1 MAAIKAMQRYHTK
14 TDRQLRTLMQRAREN
29 ERKMHKFHA
38 LELRLIEADTF
49 PKLFAQ
55 LLGYTGKGFPLDSAT
70 LALADPDHEIRR
82 MVEEHLDKPLFP
94 DDDHS
99 RPEQERAEHIKYLNL
114 ITERSD
120 RQKLDEL
127 GSDPTLCAYNDE
139 KHRWL
144 FPDVSPNPRSIA
156 VLPLARRGRVM
167 GSLNLGSQDP
177 YRFANGARTDFLSR
191 LAAVAGICIENTLNF
206 HRLRTAGMTDALTG
220 IKNRRFFNE
229 RMLEE
234 VSRAHRNQQPLT
246 FLLVDI
252 DRFKDINDTHG
263 HLTGD
268 RILHDVAQRI
278 ARALRL
284 TDVLTRYGGEEFAA
298 ILPDTDTEVGYQVA
312 ERIRAEVSDEMFYL
326 ANGEALSATI
336 SIGAAV
342 IDEEQPGK
350 DLEEQVHELTKQAD
364 RALLDA
370 KEGGRNRVVC
380 ASRRLD
386 A

>member
-1 MAAIKAMQRYHTK
+1 
-14 TDRQLRTLMQRAREN
+14 
-29 ERKMHKFHA
+29 
-38 LELRLIEADTF
+38 
-49 PKLFAQ
+49 
-55 LLGYTGKGFPLDSAT
+55 
-70 LALADPDHEIRR
+70 
-82 MVEEHLDKPLFP
+82 MVEEHLDKSLLP
-94 DDDHS
+94 DGEHT

-114 ITERSD
+114 ITEKSD

-127 GSDPTLCAYNDE
+127 GSNPTLCAYHDE

-144 FPDVSPNPRSIA
+144 FPDVAPNPRSIA

-246 FLLVDI
+246 FLLLDI
-252 DRFKDINDTHG
+252 DRFKHINDTHG
-263 HLTGD
+263 HLAGD
-268 RILHDVAQRI
+268 RILRDVAQRI
-278 ARALRL
+278 ARALRV

-298 ILPDTDTEVGYQVA
+298 ILPDTDAEVGCQVA
-312 ERIRAEVSDEMFYL
+312 ERIRTEISDDTFYL

-342 IDEEQPGK
+342 VDEEQPGK
-350 DLEEQVHELTKQAD
+350 DLEEQVHELTEQAD

-370 KEGGRNRVVC
+370 KERGRNRVVC
-380 ASRRLD
+380 AGRRLD
-386 A
+386 T

>member
-70 LALADPDHEIRR
+70 IALADPDHEIRR

-156 VLPLARRGRVM
+156 VLPLARRGRIM

-252 DRFKDINDTHG
+252 DRFKHINDTHG
-263 HLTGD
+263 HLAGD

-298 ILPDTDTEVGYQVA
+298 ILPDTDAEVGYQVA
-312 ERIRAEVSDEMFYL
+312 ERIRTEVSDEMFYL
-326 ANGEALSATI
+326 AHGEALSATI

-342 IDEEQPGK
+342 VDEEQPGK
-350 DLEEQVHELTKQAD
+350 DLDEQVHELTKQAD

-370 KEGGRNRVVC
+370 KEGGRNRVVY

-386 A
+386 T